1 MIKFLLEKKGLFVM
15 FNYAEYR
22 NIITLVKQNL
32 PIMDFSEVN
41 DEVNAFCVLRHDIE
55 FSIDRALQMARI
67 EHEDLNVHSTYTV
80 QLRNN
85 TYNALSQKNIEAIQ
99 EIESMGHYI
108 GLHQNPPQMS
118 DDELV
123 DYITKDIETLEHYYG
138 FSVDRFAF
146 HRCGSNPGIL
156 EKYVEVPDKIN
167 CYSEQFFH
175 YFSGEK
181 PKDLRV
187 HYLADSNH
195 DWKYGHPFNV
205 DYWDLPQK
213 MQLLTHPYSWTEVGY
228 ENISNFTKLIKER
241 NEELLSDMNSET
253 KTFPKELLL

>member
-1 MIKFLLEKKGLFVM
+1 M

-67 EHEDLNVHSTYTV
+67 EHDDLNVHSTYTV

-156 EKYVEVPDKIN
+156 ERYVEVPGKIN
-167 CYSEQFFH
+167 CYAKEFFH
-175 YFSGEK
+175 YFSGDK
-181 PKDLRV
+181 PEEIRV

-195 DWKYGHPFNV
+195 DWKYGHPFNI

-213 MQLLTHPYSWTEVGY
+213 MQLLTHPYSWTERGY

-241 NEELLSDMNSET
+241 NEELLSDMNTET

>member
-1 MIKFLLEKKGLFVM
+1 M
-15 FNYAEYR
+15 FSYAEYR

-32 PIMDFSEVN
+32 PIMDFSEVSEEIN
-41 DEVNAFCVLRHDIE
+41 SFCVLRHDIE
-55 FSIDRALQMARI
+55 FSIDRALKMARI
-67 EHEDLNVHSTYTV
+67 EHDDLGIHSTYTV

-85 TYNALSQKNIEAIQ
+85 TYNALSQKNIEAIG
-99 EIESMGHYI
+99 EIEEMGHYI
-108 GLHQNPPQMS
+108 GLHQNPPS
-118 DDELV
+118 DIPDDHLV
-123 DYITKDIETLEHYYG
+123 DYIMKDIETLEHYYG
-138 FSVDRFAF
+138 FEVDRYAF
-146 HRCGSNPGIL
+146 HRYGSNPGIL

-167 CYSEQFFH
+167 CYAEDFFH

-181 PKDLRV
+181 PEDLRV

-213 MQLLTHPYSWTEVGY
+213 MQLLTHPYSWTENGY

-241 NEELLSDMNSET
+241 NEELLLDMNTET

>member
-1 MIKFLLEKKGLFVM
+1 LFS
-15 FNYAEYR
+15 YTEYR
-22 NIITLVKQNL
+22 NIITLVKNSL

-41 DEVNAFCVLRHDIE
+41 EEVNTFCVLRHDIE
-55 FSIDRALQMARI
+55 FSIDRALTMARI
-67 EHEDLNVHSTYTV
+67 EHDDLGVHSTYTV

-108 GLHQNPPQMS
+108 GLHQNPPMMD

-123 DYITKDIETLEHYYG
+123 DYILKDIETLEHYYG
-138 FSVDRFAF
+138 FEVDRFAF

-167 CYSEQFFH
+167 CYAKDFFH
-175 YFSGEK
+175 YFKGDTPE
-181 PKDLRV
+181 DLRV

-195 DWKYGHPFNV
+195 DWKYGHPFSI
-205 DYWDLPQK
+205 DYWDIPQK
-213 MQLLTHPYSWTEVGY
+213 MQLLTHPYSWTDEGY
-228 ENISNFTKLIKER
+228 DNLDNYTELIRER
-241 NEELLSDMNSET
+241 NEELVHSMNTET
-253 KTFPKELLL
+253 KTFPKEILKGVR

>member
-1 MIKFLLEKKGLFVM
+1 MNKFS
-15 FNYAEYR
+15 YIEYR

-108 GLHQNPPQMS
+108 GLHQNPPQMG

-156 EKYVEVPDKIN
+156 ERYVEVPGKIN
-167 CYSEQFFH
+167 CYAKEFFH
-175 YFSGEK
+175 YFSGDK
-181 PKDLRV
+181 PEEIRV

-195 DWKYGHPFNV
+195 DWKYGHPFNI

-213 MQLLTHPYSWTEVGY
+213 MQLLTHPYSWTERGY

>member
-1 MIKFLLEKKGLFVM
+1 M
-15 FNYAEYR
+15 FSYTEYR
-22 NIITLVKQNL
+22 NIITLVKNSL

-41 DEVNAFCVLRHDIE
+41 EEVNTFCVLRHDIE
-55 FSIDRALQMARI
+55 FSIDRALTMARI
-67 EHEDLNVHSTYTV
+67 EHDDLGVHSTYTV

-108 GLHQNPPQMS
+108 GLHQNPPMMD

-123 DYITKDIETLEHYYG
+123 DYILKDIETLEHYYG
-138 FSVDRFAF
+138 FEVDRFAF

-167 CYSEQFFH
+167 CYAKDFFH
-175 YFSGEK
+175 YFKGDT
-181 PKDLRV
+181 PDDLRV

-195 DWKYGHPFNV
+195 DWKYGHPFSI
-205 DYWDLPQK
+205 DYWDIPQK
-213 MQLLTHPYSWTEVGY
+213 MQLLTHPYSWTDEGY
-228 ENISNFTKLIKER
+228 DNLDNYTELIRER
-241 NEELLSDMNSET
+241 NEELVHSMNTET
-253 KTFPKELLL
+253 KTFPKEILKGVR

>member
-108 GLHQNPPQMS
+108 GLHQNPPQMG

-156 EKYVEVPDKIN
+156 ERYVEVPGKIN
-167 CYSEQFFH
+167 CYAKEFFH
-175 YFSGEK
+175 YFSGDK
-181 PKDLRV
+181 PEEIRV

-195 DWKYGHPFNV
+195 DWKYGHPFNI

-213 MQLLTHPYSWTEVGY
+213 MQLLTHPYSWTERGY

>member
-1 MIKFLLEKKGLFVM
+1 M
-15 FNYAEYR
+15 FSYAEYR

-156 EKYVEVPDKIN
+156 ERYVEVPGKIN
-167 CYSEQFFH
+167 CYAKEFFH
-175 YFSGEK
+175 YFSGDK
-181 PKDLRV
+181 PEEIRV

-195 DWKYGHPFNV
+195 DWKYGHPFNI

-213 MQLLTHPYSWTEVGY
+213 MQLLTHPYSWTERGY

-241 NEELLSDMNSET
+241 NEELLSDMNTET